1 MFEWC
6 HIHRKQFLCME
17 KRCYF
22 ADRTVITWVAL
33 KCVVLTILIEIFKE
47 LGALSLPMCK
57 IGLGVTFR
65 VGNRRKPLKNFEQV
79 KCFLFVCLF
88 RLCAFCASKGEQHNT
103 YNENYCFRFLHDGY
117 DYNHSVDNSASLQN
131 PRHQVQHL
139 STTYRIWHFQH
150 CSVFVFVRN
159 CFTILVVQESLQ
171 TAKPWMLWLI
181 YYLL

>member
-1 MFEWC
+1 
-6 HIHRKQFLCME
+6 
-17 KRCYF
+17 
-22 ADRTVITWVAL
+22 
-33 KCVVLTILIEIFKE
+33 
-47 LGALSLPMCK
+47 MCK

-88 RLCAFCASKGEQHNT
+88 RLCAFCASKGEQHST

-139 STTYRIWHFQH
+139 STRTWGLSERFQYGMMCLVILHIILTILALYIHLKPFTVWKEDKNTISLGRRASDKHFGYSQYRI
-150 CSVFVFVRN
+150 N
-159 CFTILVVQESLQ
+159 
-171 TAKPWMLWLI
+171 
-181 YYLL
+181 

>member
-1 MFEWC
+1 
-6 HIHRKQFLCME
+6 
-17 KRCYF
+17 
-22 ADRTVITWVAL
+22 
-33 KCVVLTILIEIFKE
+33 
-47 LGALSLPMCK
+47 MCK

-88 RLCAFCASKGEQHNT
+88 RLCAFCASKGEQHST

-159 CFTILVVQESLQ
+159 CFTILVVQGSLQ
-171 TAKPWMLWLI
+171 TAKP
-181 YYLL
+181 

>member
-1 MFEWC
+1 
-6 HIHRKQFLCME
+6 
-17 KRCYF
+17 
-22 ADRTVITWVAL
+22 
-33 KCVVLTILIEIFKE
+33 
-47 LGALSLPMCK
+47 MCK

-88 RLCAFCASKGEQHNT
+88 RLCAFCASKGEQHST